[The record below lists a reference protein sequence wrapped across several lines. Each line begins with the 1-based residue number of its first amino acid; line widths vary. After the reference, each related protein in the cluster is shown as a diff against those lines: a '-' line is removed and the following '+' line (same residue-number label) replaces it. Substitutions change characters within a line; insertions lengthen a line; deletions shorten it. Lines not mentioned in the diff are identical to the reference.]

1 VLDVRS
7 SALHG
12 RGCFASAAIEA
23 GDVIGRMEGEPT
35 GENGDHVIWTAD
47 DSGLRVTNHMRYLN
61 HSRDPN
67 AEVDDATLEVIA
79 LRPIAPGE
87 EVTIDYGDEWDDDL

>member
-1 VLDVRS
+1 MLDVRL

-12 RGCFASAAIEA
+12 RGCFASAAIDTGA
-23 GDVIGRMEGEPT
+23 VVGRMEGEPT
-35 GENGDHVIWTAD
+35 RDDGDHVIWSAD
-47 DSGLRVTNHMRYLN
+47 DAGLLVTNDMRYLN

-67 AEVDDATLEVIA
+67 AEVDDATLDVVA

-87 EVTIDYGDEWDDDL
+87 EITIDYGDEWDEL

>member
-1 VLDVRS
+1 MLVVRH

-23 GDVIGRMEGEPT
+23 DQVIGRMEGEPT
-35 GENGDHVIWTAD
+35 RDNGDHVIWTTD
-47 DSGLRVTNHMRYLN
+47 DKAISVTNDLRYLN

-67 AEVDDATLEVIA
+67 AEVDDETLDVVA
-79 LRPIAPGE
+79 LRPIAPGDE
-87 EVTIDYGDEWDDDL
+87 ITIDYGDEWDEL